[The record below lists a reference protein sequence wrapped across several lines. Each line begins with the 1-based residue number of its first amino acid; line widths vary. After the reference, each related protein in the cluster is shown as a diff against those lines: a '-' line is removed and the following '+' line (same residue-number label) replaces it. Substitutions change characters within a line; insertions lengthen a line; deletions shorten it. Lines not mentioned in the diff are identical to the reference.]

1 MHNAGKNNYRK
12 NSGYQEQLPEWAKE
26 SKAREKQTTTPKKS
40 QPEQVS
46 NDLADQIAKLK
57 TSQQKEQQ

>member
-12 NSGYQEQLPEWAKE
+12 NSGYQEQLPEWVKE
-26 SKAREKQTTTPKKS
+26 SKVREKQTSTPNKS